1 MSNKIH
7 KVGDSMIITIK
18 PKQRGTAI
26 VSSYEDNLIGLAV
39 GKRVKREYRIVEDN
53 LFYSDWKILNN
64 DTIRGI
70 EIKQNNFIQIRYTR
84 EGNDSTGEIEFK
96 DITFNGDFKPEVINS
111 PILDSSIFSKI
122 AWSEETEELTKNLF
136 KKLYF
141 RGIIP
146 TYVLRGDNL
155 DVDEDRDYITLFY
168 SIAKY
173 FAILLRFFKRF
184 EDFYND
190 EELMLEWLRQN
201 EIQFDESTISLSEMQ
216 IIARN
221 LYDEIRK
228 RGTRMIFKRKGDVV
242 NGKEIEIDGEFIRL
256 IRNKRS
262 DELLYENIPLYK
274 LGWCL
279 GSSSPLYRGTSFAK
293 NLNKT
298 REDSEDFEDLN
309 NFQTFSNHNSS
320 LSIINANT
328 GRKLGGEKVLK
339 CQTTGNSA
347 CGLGRYDKNVEVS
360 NKIYPADP
368 NLDYEI
374 TFMFNPILIGN
385 NAKLN
390 FGVEAFDTLKNKLD
404 DALIM
409 PNGEKTTD
417 MFLSQPLNSF
427 RENQWYFVRGI
438 IHAYSSKNVEDF
450 KLNIGFGNNLT
461 FDNKFVKYILPKI
474 YLSSN
479 NSSTLYLWNYKIR
492 PLVRGT
498 NILPLK
504 SGYENSHSMGFIQSP
519 RIFYMYFRN
528 NNNSQSKSEITDI
541 IERYLLPF
549 NVTDILQFIDNE

>member
-7 KVGDSMIITIK
+7 KVGDSIIITIK

-216 IIARN
+216 TIARN

-279 GSSSPLYRGTSFAK
+279 GFSSPLYRGTSFAK

-320 LSIINANT
+320 LSIINVNT
-328 GRKLGGEKVLK
+328 RRKLGGEKVLK

-492 PLVRGT
+492 PLVMK
-498 NILPLK
+498 ILIAWDLFNLH
-504 SGYENSHSMGFIQSP
+504 GYSICILETITIVN
-519 RIFYMYFRN
+519 R
-528 NNNSQSKSEITDI
+528 SQ
-541 IERYLLPF
+541 RLQ
-549 NVTDILQFIDNE
+549 IL

>member
-1 MSNKIH
+1 MSNKIY
-7 KVGDSMIITIK
+7 KVGDSIIITIK
-18 PKQRGTAI
+18 PKQKGTAI

-64 DTIRGI
+64 DTIKGI

-96 DITFNGDFKPEVINS
+96 DITLNGDFKPEVINS

-155 DVDEDRDYITLFY
+155 DIDEDRDYITLFY

-216 IIARN
+216 TIARN

-228 RGTRMIFKRKGDVV
+228 RGTRMIFNRKGDVV

-279 GSSSPLYRGTSFAK
+279 GFSSPLYRGTSFAK
-293 NLNKT
+293 NINKT

-320 LSIINANT
+320 LSIIKVNT
-328 GRKLGGEKVLK
+328 RRKLGGEKVLR
-339 CQTTGNSA
+339 CQTMGNSA

-390 FGVEAFDTLKNKLD
+390 FGVEAFDVLKNKLD

-417 MFLSQPLNSF
+417 MFLSQPLSSF

-474 YLSSN
+474 YLSST

>member
-7 KVGDSMIITIK
+7 KVGDSIIITIK

-64 DTIRGI
+64 DTIKGI

-216 IIARN
+216 TIARN

-279 GSSSPLYRGTSFAK
+279 GSSSPLYMGTSFAK

-309 NFQTFSNHNSS
+309 NFQTFSNNNSS
-320 LSIINANT
+320 LSIINVNT
-328 GRKLGGEKVLK
+328 RRKLGGEKVLK